1 MNLPYAVISS
11 EAVPPFRSL
20 SPRDALWEHARN
32 SLGIARLLV
41 QEGRSVRLVSTACA
55 MTIET
60 ACRAALEQAGLGFDG
75 DVEAALV
82 RLGAPR
88 SLRLRADGAPR
99 DLVAAAEGVLGWIAS
114 YLRREAPEHSWG
126 F

>member
-1 MNLPYAVISS
+1 MNLPYAVVA
-11 EAVPPFRSL
+11 ETVPPFRSL

-60 ACRAALEQAGLGFDG
+60 ACRAALEQAGLAFDG
-75 DVEAALV
+75 DTEAALE

-88 SLRLRADGAPR
+88 RLQRPLAGAPL
-99 DLVAAAEGVLGWIAS
+99 DLVADAEAVLGWIGS
-114 YLRREAPEHSWG
+114 YLRREAPERSWG